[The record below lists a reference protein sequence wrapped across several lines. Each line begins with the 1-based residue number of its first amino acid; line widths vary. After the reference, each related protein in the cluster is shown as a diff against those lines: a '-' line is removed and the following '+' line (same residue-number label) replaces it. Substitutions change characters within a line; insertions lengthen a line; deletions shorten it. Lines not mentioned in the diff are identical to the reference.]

1 MKKKYFCDIVFI
13 FFGILVFGM
22 PVLAYES
29 KLSQEDLAKIQEI
42 KAHNKQQMEQRLTL
56 DKYQKQHPNTM
67 TPQPEEY
74 WDLAWHARLADYG
87 DEESQ
92 FVIARAYDKGQQV
105 DQNPKKAIAFY
116 EKAADQGHIDACMRL
131 GEIYAEN
138 KWVKKDDEK
147 SLYWYAKA
155 AKNGYVQA
163 QLKVSE
169 IYKRK
174 GDYLLAVLYLETGL
188 KQLFPQAENVDSY
201 APDLVELKRLAK
213 IQKKMNERGV
223 HKTVLHE
230 NGLTAF
236 KSKRLHVPLS
246 ATRSQI
252 QPFKPK
258 KRVVQGVSQ

>member
-1 MKKKYFCDIVFI
+1 MKKKYFYSIVFI
-13 FFGILVFGM
+13 FFGMLLFDI
-22 PVLAYES
+22 PVLSYES
-29 KLSQEDLAKIQEI
+29 KLSKEDLAEIQKI
-42 KAHNKQQMEQRLTL
+42 KKHNKQQLEQQMTL
-56 DKYQKQHPNTM
+56 ERYQKEHPNSM

-131 GEIYAEN
+131 GEIYSEN
-138 KWVKKDDEK
+138 KWVKKDEEK

-169 IYKRK
+169 ICKEK
-174 GDYLLAVLYLETGL
+174 GDYVLAVLYLETGL
-188 KQLFPQAENVDSY
+188 KQLFPQADKLETY
-201 APDLVELKRLAK
+201 APDLVELKRLAQM
-213 IQKKMNERGV
+213 QKKMNDRGV
-223 HKTVLHE
+223 YRFVLHE
-230 NGLTAF
+230 SGLSSF
-236 KSKRLHVPLS
+236 QSRQLQQKNIN
-246 ATRSQI
+246 RSPM
-252 QPFKPK
+252 QPFKPQK
-258 KRVVQGVSQ
+258 HVLKEVHQ